1 MNETFINLVNYLRLL
16 SRQHKQ
22 IKSFAIGELYEL
34 NDFDNVQFPL
44 LWLEL
49 PFETAFTDLTTP
61 DKLSISFKL
70 HSFTNLVLDKNDNL
84 VQVNESMISK
94 VTNQISYSDLAL
106 QDQLVNNAF
115 KILTQIC
122 TRFLIDVANSN
133 VVINIDNNLV
143 NIPMILQS
151 LDFTNSSRVTDKDLY
166 QSTAS
171 FSILIENSY
180 YCPIDTYFD
189 YDKQ

>member
-16 SRQHKQ
+16 SRQHND

-34 NDFDNVQFPL
+34 NDFDNFQFPL
-44 LWLEL
+44 LLLEL
-49 PFETAFTDLTTP
+49 PFETSFIDLANP
-61 DKLSISFKL
+61 VGLSMSFRL
-70 HSFTNLVLDKNDNL
+70 HSFTNLVSDSNDNL

-94 VTNQISYSDLAL
+94 ATNQISYTNLAL

-122 TRFLIDVANSN
+122 TRFAIDAANSN

-143 NIPMILQS
+143 NIPIILQS
-151 LDFTNSSRVTDKDLY
+151 LSFTNDARVTNKDLY

-171 FSILIENSY
+171 FSITIENSY
-180 YCPIDTYFD
+180 FCPIDTYFD

>member
-49 PFETAFTDLTTP
+49 PFETAFTDLTNP

>member
-1 MNETFINLVNYLRLL
+1 M

-115 KILTQIC
+115 KILNQIC